1 MTDQELVNKVLSGNK
16 LASVTLIQQH
26 QRLVVHIVGRLIG
39 NKEELE
45 EVCQDVFLKVFEKL
59 DTFHF
64 QSKLSTWIA
73 TIAYRHAVN
82 QLKKLSRQVSE
93 QDLDK
98 VAFQVGEEDTTF
110 ENENF
115 KLFIHQLIDQMP
127 MQYRIILTLYHLDG
141 FSYSE
146 IVEVTGLPEG
156 TIKNYLFRARKKMK
170 EICEPLLGTE
180 IHLNSRL

>member
-1 MTDQELVNKVLSGNK
+1 MTDEELVHKILAGNK
-16 LASVTLIQQH
+16 LASVMLIQRH
-26 QRLVVHIVGRLIG
+26 QRLVVHIIGRLIG
-39 NKEELE
+39 NREELE

-82 QLKKLSRQVSE
+82 RLKKLSRKVPE

-98 VAFQVGEEDTTF
+98 IEFEIGEEDTNF

-127 MQYRIILTLYHLDG
+127 TQYRLILTLYHLDG

-156 TIKNYLFRARKKMK
+156 TVKNYLFRARKKMK
-170 EICEPLLGTE
+170 EICEPLLGSE
-180 IHLNSRL
+180 IHLN